1 MDAGIQFLNTR
12 IIEWKRGWVLKIALG
27 SVRGFM
33 VKIDLEFKR
42 KDKIMIK
49 HMVMWKFKDDVVEAD
64 KLEMKRQLES
74 LQGVV
79 PSLIHI
85 EIGMDI
91 VGKEAS
97 KDMVLTTEFQSME
110 DLAAYAGHPE
120 HVKVVEFVKPLVCER
135 AVVDYEV

>member
-1 MDAGIQFLNTR
+1 
-12 IIEWKRGWVLKIALG
+12 
-27 SVRGFM
+27 
-33 VKIDLEFKR
+33 
-42 KDKIMIK
+42 MIK
-49 HMVMWKFKDDVVEAD
+49 HIVMWKFKEDVAAED
-64 KLEMKRQLES
+64 KLEMKRQLEA

-79 PSLIHI
+79 PSLIDI
-85 EIGMDI
+85 EIGLDV

-97 KDMVLTTEFQSME
+97 KDMVLTTEFNSMD